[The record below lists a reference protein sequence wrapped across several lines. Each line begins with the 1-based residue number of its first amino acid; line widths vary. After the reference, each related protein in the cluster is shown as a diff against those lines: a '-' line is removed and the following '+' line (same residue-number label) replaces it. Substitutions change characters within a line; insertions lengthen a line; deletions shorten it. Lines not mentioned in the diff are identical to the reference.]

1 MHELILHL
9 VGDYLLQ
16 TEQMALNKV
25 RSWFWAIFHA
35 GVYSLP
41 FLLIIHRWEAWVV
54 IFGTHA
60 VIDRYRLV
68 NYVCRLKNTFWFGP
82 GRAEYD
88 ADTGYAKATPV
99 HVKFWLVVIVD
110 NTTHLT
116 INHLA
121 LRYLNTPVT

>member
-9 VGDYLLQ
+9 IGDYLLQ
-16 TEQMALNKV
+16 TEQMALKKV
-25 RSWFWAIFHA
+25 QSWFWAIFHA

-41 FLLIIHRWEAWVV
+41 FLLVINRWEAWVV

-60 VIDRYRLV
+60 VIDRYRLA
-68 NYVCRLKNTFWFGP
+68 NYACRLKNTFWFGS
-82 GRAEYD
+82 GRPEYD
-88 ADTGYAKATPV
+88 PDTGYAKDTPL

-110 NTTHLT
+110 NTIHLT

-121 LRYLNTPVT
+121 LRYLNTP